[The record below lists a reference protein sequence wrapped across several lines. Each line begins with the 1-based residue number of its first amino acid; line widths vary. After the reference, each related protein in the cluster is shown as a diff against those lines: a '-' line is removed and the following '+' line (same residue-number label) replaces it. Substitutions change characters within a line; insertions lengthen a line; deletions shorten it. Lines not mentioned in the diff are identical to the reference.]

1 MIKLEHLKN
10 PGIIYS
16 LINALLLGII
26 GALAKKVSFTMPS
39 SEIVFFRGVFSLIII
54 ATIMI
59 YRKDSFLAGN
69 KKMLIT
75 RGIFG
80 GLGLL
85 TFFYTISKMKLGD
98 ASILLQMAPVF
109 VIIFAKFFL
118 KESIPKSFYLILVLA
133 LAGAIFVIKPTWE
146 NLISFPAITGISSA
160 IFAAAAYISIRKL
173 GLHHSPFLITCYFIG
188 GSIIFSIPLMI
199 PSFKIPTQT
208 EIFYLLF
215 IGVFSALGQICLT
228 RAYQM
233 EKAGIVSIIGYSAV
247 IHHGLWGY
255 LAFGEL
261 LDVYSII
268 GGTLILIC
276 CTYIMLPGTFTQK
289 KIARLFT
296 NNFPLDSI
304 NK

>member
-1 MIKLEHLKN
+1 MLKLDHFKN

-16 LINALLLGII
+16 LLNALLLGVI

-39 SEIVFFRGVFSLIII
+39 SEIVFFRGVFSLVII
-54 ATIMI
+54 ASVMI
-59 YRKDSFLAGN
+59 YRHDSFVAGD

-109 VIIFAKFFL
+109 VILFARVFL
-118 KESIPKSFYLILVLA
+118 KEPIPKSFYLIILLA
-133 LAGAIFVIKPTWE
+133 LTGAIFVIKPTFE

-160 IFAAAAYISIRKL
+160 VFAAAAYISIRKL
-173 GLHHSPFLITCYFIG
+173 GIHHSPFLITCYFIG
-188 GSIIFSIPLMI
+188 GSILFSIPLMI
-199 PSFKIPTQT
+199 PAFKIPTLS
-208 EIFYLLF
+208 EILYLLM
-215 IGVFSALGQICLT
+215 IGVFSAFGQICLT
-228 RAYQM
+228 RAYQL
-233 EKAGIVSIIGYSAV
+233 EKAGIVSIIGFSAV

-268 GGTLILIC
+268 GGTLILAC
-276 CTYIMLPGTFTQK
+276 CTYIMVPSTFAHK
-289 KIARLFT
+289 KIVRLFT
-296 NNFPLDSI
+296 NNFPMDSI